1 MLVILQTLKSGKRR
15 QHHVKDEDSMA
26 DSKLQCW
33 FVSLAL
39 QKAKQSW
46 ATYKEFAMG
55 KKKQHSRKE
64 GQILRRKYCSVAVD
78 NKANS
83 YLAHISASHFKL
95 KDAAKTQKQKQQTKV
110 GTCFVWMCYVFLL
123 FQMKYAPHASPYA
136 ENQCLVNECLPE
148 HWKIKHRQERKSK
161 LLVKSSAFFNCW
173 WNSKIARTSR
183 NCMIFSMQ
191 YPMEQQFFRNCS
203 GYDSF
208 AALGDSSWKSWVLL
222 SCD

>member
-39 QKAKQSW
+39 QKAKQPW

-78 NKANS
+78 NKANT
-83 YLAHISASHFKL
+83 YICKPH
-95 KDAAKTQKQKQQTKV
+95 QTKGCSKNTETKTTDQSGNMLCLNV
-110 GTCFVWMCYVFLL
+110 LCIFAFSNEICPSCIPLCWESVLGEWM
-123 FQMKYAPHASPYA
+123 P
-136 ENQCLVNECLPE
+136 
-148 HWKIKHRQERKSK
+148 
-161 LLVKSSAFFNCW
+161 
-173 WNSKIARTSR
+173 SR
-183 NCMIFSMQ
+183 
-191 YPMEQQFFRNCS
+191 
-203 GYDSF
+203 
-208 AALGDSSWKSWVLL
+208 ALED
-222 SCD
+222 